1 MLTADAYLWWSRY
14 LQGKNELELLVSDNL
29 KQLSAVGQAIWL
41 DYIDRTMLR
50 NGDLARR
57 IRDDALTGMTS
68 NPTIFEKALAEG
80 NAYDDQIRSAAGDFT
95 AMELFE
101 LIATTDV
108 RDACDIFRP
117 TYDRTNGNDGYVS
130 IEVSPAAANDART
143 TISEATRLWATVDR
157 PNVMVKVPGTV
168 EGAVAVRQL
177 TANGVNVNITLLF
190 AIEAYKRVID
200 AYVAGLQDRVK
211 AGKDVSR
218 IHSVASFFVSRV
230 DTEVDKR
237 LEASIAKNPANQQT
251 LKALEGKAAIAN
263 AKLAY
268 KLFQSEIDSPR
279 WQSLAP
285 SGATVQRP
293 LWASTSTKNPA
304 YRDVMYVEQL
314 IGPDTVNT
322 MPPQTIEAFRDHGVV
337 ARTVDAGVDES
348 QRTIDAL
355 EKNGVSMRDVTDK
368 LLTDGI
374 ASFQKSFETLLAG
387 LEKKTKAL
395 GKDLVASR

>member
-1 MLTADAYLWWSRY
+1 
-14 LQGKNELELLVSDNL
+14 VSDNSL
-29 KQLSAVGQAIWL
+29 KRLNAAGQAIWL

-50 NGDLARR
+50 NGDLERR
-57 IRDDALTGMTS
+57 IREDALTGMTS

-80 NAYDDQIRSAAGDFT
+80 KAYDDQIRSVAGDFT

-108 RDACDIFRP
+108 RDACDAFRA
-117 TYDRTNGNDGYVS
+117 TYDRTNGADGFVS
-130 IEVSPAAANDART
+130 IEVSPGAANNAQA

-168 EGAVAVRQL
+168 DGAVAVRQL

-190 AIEAYKRVID
+190 AIEAYERVID
-200 AYVAGLQDRVK
+200 GYMAGLEDRIE
-211 AGKDVSR
+211 AGKEISH

-237 LEASIAKNPANQQT
+237 LEALIAKTPANQQT
-251 LKALEGKAAIAN
+251 LKSLEGKAAVAN

-268 KLFQSEIDSPR
+268 KLFQSETASPR
-279 WQSLAP
+279 WKALA
-285 SGATVQRP
+285 SKGATTQRP

-314 IGPDTVNT
+314 IGPNTVNT
-322 MPPQTIEAFRDHGVV
+322 MPPQTVEAFRDHGVV
-337 ARTVDAGVDES
+337 ARTVDTGVDDA

-355 EKNGVSMRDVTDK
+355 ERNGVSMRDVTGK
-368 LLTDGI
+368 LLTDGL
-374 ASFQKSFETLLAG
+374 ASFQKSYETLLAG

-395 GKDLVASR
+395 GKELVTSR